1 MPRLELLHVDPG
13 LLQELNAGVIPIE
26 LVVIDRDNAA
36 LLNEERAVDAG
47 GMRDIDA
54 CAMRRVAVIGKLR
67 DGVQFRVLDFLTGHK
82 LPVDFFLAAVV
93 VAGGHAVPAKRN
105 NGVVLHDDAA
115 HLEALRVAAAGRDL
129 RDLHIHRVVFLDIHV
144 NLSSVP
150 HGDGEETR
158 VTARLNQ
165 SFKGAILK
173 DLSIT
178 GPENGWGR
186 MFL

>member
-1 MPRLELLHVDPG
+1 MDSG

-26 LVVIDRDNAA
+26 LVVIDRDNPA
-36 LLNEERAVDAG
+36 LLNEKRAVDAG

-54 CAMRRVAVIGKLR
+54 RPVRRVAVIGKLR

-129 RDLHIHRVVFLDIHV
+129 RDLHIHRVVFLDIHL

-165 SFKGAILK
+165 SFKG
-173 DLSIT
+173 
-178 GPENGWGR
+178 
-186 MFL
+186 